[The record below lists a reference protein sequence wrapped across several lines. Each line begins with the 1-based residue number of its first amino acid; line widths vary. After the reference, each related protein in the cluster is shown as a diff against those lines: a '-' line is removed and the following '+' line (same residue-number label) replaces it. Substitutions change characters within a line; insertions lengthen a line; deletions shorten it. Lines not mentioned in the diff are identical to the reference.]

1 MLVNSKFLKSGLN
14 KMAQYLRWMKN
25 GRKEEESYFKPRS
38 RSLDPKALEN
48 SGIKALQM
56 RVRKICSMRYPSV

>member
-1 MLVNSKFLKSGLN
+1 MLVNDELLKSAVI
-14 KMAQYLRWMKN
+14 MAQYLRWMKN

-56 RVRKICSMRYPSV
+56 RVCK